1 MASRI
6 FVANAIGLCAFLADV
21 IAEQRWIE
29 FTERALQWESYLRNS
44 QGICPAGIWR
54 AGNRDDQ

>member
-29 FTERALQWESYLRNS
+29 FTERALQWESYLEEFPRDMSRRNLACRQS
-44 QGICPAGIWR
+44 R
-54 AGNRDDQ
+54 